1 MIDQS
6 TFQWPQGRSAVEL
19 SEEIEQAVAGG
30 DWMIY
35 MIHGVGEGTH
45 SLYIDEDE
53 HQPLVQFLGERQDEI

>member
-19 SEEIEQAVAGG
+19 SEEIERAVAGG

-35 MIHGVGEGTH
+35 RSMASARAHIA
-45 SLYIDEDE
+45 YISMRTSISRWYN
-53 HQPLVQFLGERQDEI
+53 F